1 MLCQL
6 VTNLSGWYSAS
17 VQVIDVGFF
26 VASFVACVDAGVV
39 DSNANAED
47 VVDGLRLLV
56 CAIRNVLE

>member
-26 VASFVACVDAGVV
+26 MACVEVGVV
-39 DSNANAED
+39 DSNANAEA
-47 VVDGLRLLV
+47 VVGGLRFLV
-56 CAIRNVLE
+56 CAIRNVLECDS